1 MKKLLFMLILVVI
14 LLISVGFG
22 YSWAT
27 SSMDED
33 IMSFI
38 NSADNNSSTKNDS
51 NSSNSTT
58 NNSNN
63 SNDTNNVNN
72 ASNNSNNSNETVLGK
87 RYVIKMS
94 GKETDSFDD
103 KDEAVEKAKDLQRS
117 VVVDLQTNEW
127 IYSNLEKFMIITD
140 TAIHDFE
147 VLDNAIRYAK
157 KNNHNKIYYKD
168 DSYVIWE
175 DKKQLPESIKLD
187 VPILLQYPELARG
200 CEVTSLA
207 MILSFNGKKVSK
219 MELAQQI
226 KKDPTP
232 YSRDGNGR
240 IYYGN
245 PYDGFVGDIYN
256 LKKNGYGVYHGPVAE
271 LAKNYFGDK
280 VFDITG
286 LEFEDVLYF
295 LSKGNPIWVV
305 ANSTYA
311 PLKEEAFQMWHTP
324 TGIVKVTSKEH
335 AVVMTGY
342 DDQYIYINDP
352 LYSHKNR
359 SVDRNNFK
367 KAWEQMGNQ
376 AIVIIHK

>member
-33 IMSFI
+33 LMSFI
-38 NSADNNSSTKNDS
+38 NSVDNNGGNNNTN
-51 NSSNSTT
+51 TT
-58 NNSNN
+58 NNT
-63 SNDTNNVNN
+63 TNNTD
-72 ASNNSNNSNETVLGK
+72 NSSSSHDSSTSNETILDK

-94 GKETDSFDD
+94 GKETDSFKN
-103 KDEAVEKAKDLQRS
+103 KDEAIAKAKDLKRS
-117 VVVDLQTNEW
+117 VVVDLQTSEW
-127 IYSNLEKFMIITD
+127 IYSNLEDFMIITD

-147 VLDNAIRYAK
+147 ILDNAIRYAK
-157 KNNHNKIYYKD
+157 KNNHDKIYYKD
-168 DSYVIWE
+168 DSYVIWQ
-175 DKKQLPESIKLD
+175 DKKQLSKSIKLD
-187 VPILLQYPELARG
+187 VPILQQYPELARG

-207 MILSFNGKKVSK
+207 MLLSFNGNKVSK

-232 YSRDGNGR
+232 YSKDGNGR

-256 LKKNGYGVYHGPVAE
+256 IKKNGYGVYHGPIAE
-271 LAKNYFGDK
+271 LAKNYCGDK

-295 LSKGNPIWVV
+295 LSKGDPIWVII
-305 ANSTYA
+305 NSTYV
-311 PLKEEAFQMWHTP
+311 PLKEDAFEMWHTP

-352 LYSHKNR
+352 LHPYKNR
-359 SVDRNNFK
+359 PVNRNDFK

-376 AIVIIHK
+376 AVVIIHK